1 MTISQRRL
9 YYFPLFMRK
18 FVKRTSFLRIM
29 SDKRVNEFFFPGN
42 AVHGEPDYGLADN
55 FVRTAEAFANTTYQ
69 SVYIIDYFRKNFLY
83 VSPNPLFLCGMSAD
97 AVKSKGYQFYI
108 DHVPADEVDMLLEIN
123 KAGFSFIN
131 DVPLEEKSKYM
142 ISYDFHLLNG
152 HEKILINHKLTAL
165 ACQSDGAVWLGLSV
179 VSLSSHSE
187 AGHITMHSRD
197 KSEYWE
203 YDLSGHTWEKRSV
216 PALNETEKAII
227 TLSIQGLTMNAIA
240 EKIHITLDSVKT
252 ARRRLYEKLGV
263 SNISEAISYATNYKL
278 V

>member
-1 MTISQRRL
+1 M
-9 YYFPLFMRK
+9 YFIF
-18 FVKRTSFLRIM
+18 RIM
-29 SDKRVNEFFFPGN
+29 SNSRVKDFFYSGN
-42 AVHGEPDYGLADN
+42 AVHGEPDYGFAEN

-97 AVKSKGYQFYI
+97 DVKEEGYQFYI

-123 KAGFSFIN
+123 RAGFSFIN
-131 DVPLEEKSKYM
+131 DIPLEEKRKYT
-142 ISYDFHLLNG
+142 ISYDFHLING
-152 HEKILINHKLTAL
+152 REKILINHKLTAL
-165 ACQSDGAVWLGLSV
+165 SCQPDGSVWLGLSV
-179 VSLSSHSE
+179 VSLSSHSD
-187 AGHITMHSRD
+187 AGHITMHCRD

-227 TLSIQGLTMNAIA
+227 TLSIQGLTMSAIA
-240 EKIHITLDSVKT
+240 DKIHITLDSVKT

-263 SNISEAISYATNYKL
+263 SNITEAISYATNYKL
-278 V
+278 I

>member
-1 MTISQRRL
+1 MKSSKI
-9 YYFPLFMRK
+9 K
-18 FVKRTSFLRIM
+18 G
-29 SDKRVNEFFFPGN
+29 FFYPGN

-55 FVRTAEAFANTTYQ
+55 FVRTAEAFANATYQ

-97 AVKSKGYQFYI
+97 DVKSEGYQFYI
-108 DHVPADEVDMLLEIN
+108 DHVPANEVDMLLEIN

-131 DVPLEEKSKYM
+131 KVPLEEKSKYT

-203 YDLSGHTWEKRSV
+203 YDLSGHAWEKRSV

-263 SNISEAISYATNYKL
+263 SNITEAISYATNYKL